1 MNIDIFKLEKKLN
14 IKIKNKS
21 LLKQALTHKS
31 SNQLFNN
38 EKLEFLGDRVIG
50 LILSKKLIDLY
61 PNETEGV
68 LDKRL
73 SKLVNRKTCA
83 SIASKSGIKNFII
96 MSKPSSKINF
106 QNEKIISD
114 TCEAIIGAV
123 YIDRGYSYVKEFV
136 LRLWSMEISKSN
148 ITYVDSKTQLQEH
161 SLKLYK
167 KLPKYRLISS
177 KGPKHNL
184 IFKMSVMVSGSKEFI
199 GIGNSKQEAEQNAAN
214 NLLKHIMGS

>member
-1 MNIDIFKLEKKLN
+1 MDISLNYRKNFAECDSADYSDFLLVYLVSIIEIFEDKKLN
-14 IKIKNKS
+14 
-21 LLKQALTHKS
+21 
-31 SNQLFNN
+31 NN
-38 EKLEFLGDRVIG
+38 N
-50 LILSKKLIDLY
+50 SKTMI
-61 PNETEGV
+61 
-68 LDKRL
+68 
-73 SKLVNRKTCA
+73 
-83 SIASKSGIKNFII
+83 
-96 MSKPSSKINF
+96 
-106 QNEKIISD
+106 NEKIISD